1 MDYDDA
7 VATFASPRPAGTPL
21 PEVVG
26 AGGPARRLRDA
37 CEPLAMHALWNRRTN
52 DCLAAL
58 GLDFLTG
65 YVWGRAASLGEP
77 SPPVVA
83 AVFAWFEPGLLAG
96 LYQTART
103 AVRRERLLAVRDAST
118 AASLAE
124 VLAGDDPAEVADL
137 LADAVEG
144 ADGTGRP
151 LFSGLRGRGRPG
163 HPYQRLWWA
172 CDLVREHRGDSH
184 VAVAN
189 AAGIGPVEMN
199 VLTECWIGMPRL
211 ATGRRADR
219 SRPRRQGRHRGPHR
233 RRGAGDRRRARRPA
247 GRGGRPAGR
256 LERAVHRGRRLPRR
270 HPQTRRRLNGT
281 PRIRRACAAVAGAR
295 PRPSTRAT
303 AARSRSR
310 LDGSPG
316 PA

>member
-37 CEPLAMHALWNRRTN
+37 CEPLAMHALWNRHTN
-52 DCLAAL
+52 ERLAAL

-96 LYQTART
+96 LYETART
-103 AVRRERLLAVRDAST
+103 AVPRERLLAVRDAAT

-137 LADAVEG
+137 LAGAVQG

-163 HPYQRLWWA
+163 DPYQRLWWA
-172 CDLVREHRGDSH
+172 CDLVR
-184 VAVAN
+184 
-189 AAGIGPVEMN
+189 
-199 VLTECWIGMPRL
+199 
-211 ATGRRADR
+211 
-219 SRPRRQGRHRGPHR
+219 
-233 RRGAGDRRRARRPA
+233 
-247 GRGGRPAGR
+247 
-256 LERAVHRGRRLPRR
+256 
-270 HPQTRRRLNGT
+270 
-281 PRIRRACAAVAGAR
+281 
-295 PRPSTRAT
+295 
-303 AARSRSR
+303 
-310 LDGSPG
+310 
-316 PA
+316 

>member
-7 VATFASPRPAGTPL
+7 VATFCSPRPAGTPL

-37 CEPLAMHALWNRRTN
+37 CEPLAMHALWNRHTN
-52 DCLAAL
+52 ERLAAL

-96 LYQTART
+96 LYETART
-103 AVRRERLLAVRDAST
+103 AVPRERLLAVRDAAT
-118 AASLAE
+118 AASLAK

-137 LADAVEG
+137 LADAVQR

-163 HPYQRLWWA
+163 DPYQRLWWA

-189 AAGIGPVEMN
+189 AAGLGPVEMN
-199 VLTECWIGMPRL
+199 VLTECWIGMPL
-211 ATGRRADR
+211 LSYTATRGWPEAAMRAAVD
-219 SRPRRQGRHRGPHR
+219 GLETRGWLR
-233 RRGAGDRRRARRPA
+233 DGALTDA
-247 GRGGRPAGR
+247 GRAARAGIEDRTDAAEQSIAAALGGR
-256 LERAVHRGRRLPRR
+256 LDEV
-270 HPQTRRRLNGT
+270 
-281 PRIRRACAAVAGAR
+281 VA
-295 PRPSTRAT
+295 
-303 AARSRSR
+303 R
-310 LDGSPG
+310 LDGWSERCVG
-316 PA
+316 AGAFPADILKRAAG